1 MAELKVVEKEPGDVV
16 LMRHWTCDGAVRH
29 R

>member
-1 MAELKVVEKEPGDVV
+1 VVEKEPGDVV
-16 LMRHWTCDGAVRH
+16 LMRHWTGDGAVRH